1 MGADRSRSRSR
12 SRTRLGQ
19 AVAVLMALCAFMA
32 GGAGA
37 HGLITGAVES
47 PKTVRQCQ
55 QKYRHNAKAR
65 TACIKRSQKATK
77 PSSGGNCTL
86 ETSGGN
92 TGSESGDTKD
102 YSVKVEALGDAA
114 TGQPFQLVAVITIHK
129 SGITICSATLTG
141 VLPVPGAFGSHGEQL
156 YKKVAYPLTVS
167 PRGGR
172 SRPVTVPWDFYVP
185 VATVKARLT
194 QK

>member
-1 MGADRSRSRSR
+1 MGADHSRL
-12 SRTRLGQ
+12 RTRLGQ

-37 HGLITGAVES
+37 HGLTTKEVVP

-55 QKYRHNAKAR
+55 QKYRHNAKAQA
-65 TACIKRSQKATK
+65 ACIKRLQKATK

-92 TGSESGDTKD
+92 SGAETGDTKD

-114 TGQPFQLVAVITIHK
+114 TGQPFELVAVITVHK
-129 SGITICSATLTG
+129 SDITICSTTLHG
-141 VLPVPGAFGSHGEQL
+141 VVPIPGAFGSHGEQL
-156 YKKVAYPLTVS
+156 YKEVTYPLAVS

-172 SRPVTVPWDFYVP
+172 SRPVTVPGDFYVP
-185 VATVKARLT
+185 VAIVKARLT